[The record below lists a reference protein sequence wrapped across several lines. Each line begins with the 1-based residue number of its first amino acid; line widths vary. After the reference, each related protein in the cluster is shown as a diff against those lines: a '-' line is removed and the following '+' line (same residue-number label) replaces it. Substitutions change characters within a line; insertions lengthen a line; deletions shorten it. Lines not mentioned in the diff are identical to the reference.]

1 MTLLPDV
8 GGGDDTIAG
17 QLPDVKFVNGQD
29 TIHLTEQFTLDV
41 VQLDVSWNCL
51 KKDQSRFLH
60 YIIK

>member
-8 GGGDDTIAG
+8 GGGDDTIASK
-17 QLPDVKFVNGQD
+17 LPDVEFVNGQD